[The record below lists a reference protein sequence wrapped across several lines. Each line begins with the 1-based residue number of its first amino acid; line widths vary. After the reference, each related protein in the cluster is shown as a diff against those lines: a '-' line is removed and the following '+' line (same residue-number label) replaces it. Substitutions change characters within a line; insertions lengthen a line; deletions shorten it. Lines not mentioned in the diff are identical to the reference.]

1 MTFAQAELVELS
13 ARTRL
18 WRRSLEREAGE
29 ARAAALRGKELMA
42 DIADSKSRVEHLI
55 KAGSVLT
62 RIGEDKQHAAQEQI
76 EMLVTRGLQV
86 IFDSDTSFH
95 VVQSV
100 KAGRPQV
107 DFLIRSTMDGKVV
120 ETSVMDS
127 RGGGVASVVGFL
139 LRLVVLLLGR
149 KQGALL
155 VLDETFGMVSE
166 DYEPRVAEF
175 LRELVDKTGV
185 QVLLITHSTAFD
197 DVADKRYRFA
207 QTNGATAVKEL

>member
-1 MTFAQAELVELS
+1 MTLLQVELEDLG
-13 ARTRL
+13 ARVRL
-18 WRRSLEREAGE
+18 WRRTLERQAGE
-29 ARAAALRGKELMA
+29 ARAAALRGKELTG
-42 DIADSKSRVEHLI
+42 DIAALKQEVEHLI
-55 KAGSVLT
+55 KAGGVLT
-62 RIGEDKQHAAQEQI
+62 KIGEDKQHAAQEQI

-100 KAGRPQV
+100 KASRPQV
-107 DFLIRSTMDGKVV
+107 DFLIRSTMDGKTV

-149 KQGALL
+149 KPGALL

-185 QVLLITHSTAFD
+185 QVLMVTHSSAFD
-197 DVADKRYRFA
+197 DVADKRYRFT
-207 QTNGATAVKEL
+207 QVNGATVVKEL

>member
-1 MTFAQAELVELS
+1 VTFAQAELVELS

>member
-1 MTFAQAELVELS
+1 VTFAQAELVELS

-100 KAGRPQV
+100 KASRPQV

-185 QVLLITHSTAFD
+185 QVLMVTHSTAFD
-197 DVADKRYRFA
+197 DVADKRYRFT

>member
-100 KAGRPQV
+100 KASRPQV

-185 QVLLITHSTAFD
+185 QVLMVTHSTAFD
-197 DVADKRYRFA
+197 DVADKRYRFT